1 MTRHSRS
8 LLRLQ
13 THLSI
18 SSCPTTTVPGCDAST
33 ARVVRRQAAERRPP
47 VRRQWLAL
55 GVLLAVGGLP
65 GAPAVN
71 AQQPIPAAPSGNTTT
86 GRRLT
91 LVEALELATKNSQSL
106 EIAKAGVLR
115 ARGQQYQARSAA
127 LPQLSASANYQK
139 TLQNQ
144 FEALS
149 KKAAPPAG
157 EGGGQTGGDS
167 SFAGNPLTK
176 IFASPYTTT
185 FSITGSQNL
194 YSGGR
199 NHANAEAAKAGRT
212 SAEIGVTSA
221 GAQVTLDVT
230 QAYYDA
236 VLSDN
241 LVAIA
246 EASLLQT
253 ERTLRQVQLTQQ
265 VGSASEFEL
274 IRARVTRDNQR
285 PQFLQARTAR
295 DLAYVRLKQ
304 LLDVPQVEQLALVDD
319 IAQQDDF
326 RTAPGIA
333 AAAPTSLNVTAAEV
347 TATDP
352 RVIEAVSVVVT
363 ASDTSA
369 DVRAPVRQATAA
381 VEAAQQ
387 QLKATKASRLP
398 SVGLSS
404 TYQRLAY
411 PADGIPRSLG
421 DFFPNWTV
429 GLNVSFPFFTGGR
442 VKGETMAAEAGV
454 IEAQQRLEQVRDGA
468 TLDARQSVAQLLEA
482 EETWQASLGTS
493 EQAARAYDIA
503 EVRYREGISTQIE
516 LSESRVQLQQSQAN
530 RARAARDL
538 QVARIRIKLLRDLP
552 LGGTSGGASA
562 AGAAPAGASGAGS
575 SAGGAASAGTQRP
588 GQTGAPSSLG
598 PPPGGNTL

>member
-1 MTRHSRS
+1 M
-8 LLRLQ
+8 Q

-18 SSCPTTTVPGCDAST
+18 SSGSTTTVGGCAAST
-33 ARVVRRQAAERRPP
+33 ARVVRLQAAMRRPA
-47 VRRQWLAL
+47 RRQLFAL
-55 GVLLAVGGLP
+55 GVLIAAGGFP
-65 GAPAVN
+65 GAHTVH
-71 AQQPIPAAPSGNTTT
+71 AQQPTSAVPVSNAT

-91 LVEALELATKNSQSL
+91 LAEALELATKNSQSL

-149 KKAAPPAG
+149 KKASSSSD
-157 EGGGQTGGDS
+157 EGSGQTGGDS
-167 SFAGNPLTK
+167 SLAGNPLTK

-199 NHANAEAAKAGRT
+199 NHANAEVAKAGRT
-212 SAEIGVTSA
+212 SAEIGVISA

-246 EASLLQT
+246 ESSLLQT

-304 LLDVPQVEQLALVDD
+304 LLDVPQGEQLALVDD
-319 IAQQDDF
+319 IAQQEDF
-326 RTAPGIA
+326 RTAPGTA
-333 AAAPTSLNVTAAEV
+333 TTAPTSLNVTAAEV

-352 RVIEAVSVVVT
+352 RVIEAVSAVVT
-363 ASDTSA
+363 ASDTSV

-381 VEAAQQ
+381 VKAAQQ

-411 PADGIPRSLG
+411 PADGFPRSLG

-429 GLNVSFPFFTGGR
+429 GLNVSFPFYTGGR
-442 VKGETMAAEAGV
+442 VKGETMVAEAGV
-454 IEAQQRLEQVRDGA
+454 IEAQQRLAQARDGA

-482 EETWQASLGTS
+482 EEAWQASLGTA

-538 QVARIRIKLLRDLP
+538 QVARIRIQLLRDLP
-552 LGGTSGGASA
+552 LGGSGGASA
-562 AGAAPAGASGAGS
+562 APSAGASGAGS
-575 SAGGAASAGTQRP
+575 SAGSAASAGTRST
-588 GQTGAPSSLG
+588 GQTGAPSTLG